1 MLEKEVLYFQADSRG
16 ILGCVANVD
25 ELRALAEAE
34 LKYIC
39 ALIPADRRE
48 AYFNVPEVESALPAL
63 L

>member
-1 MLEKEVLYFQADSRG
+1 MLEKEGLYFQVDSRG
-16 ILGCVANVD
+16 ILGCVANVGT
-25 ELRALAEAE
+25 RALAEAE

>member
-1 MLEKEVLYFQADSRG
+1 MLEKEGLYFQADSRG

-25 ELRALAEAE
+25 E